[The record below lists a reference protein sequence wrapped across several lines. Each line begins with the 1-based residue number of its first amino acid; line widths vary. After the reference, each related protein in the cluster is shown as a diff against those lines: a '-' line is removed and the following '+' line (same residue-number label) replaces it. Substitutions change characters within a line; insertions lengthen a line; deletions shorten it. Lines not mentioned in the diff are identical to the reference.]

1 MFPTT
6 TQYRKWSLPAKY
18 SFWALLVALIP
29 IAFSVRD
36 WIVAV
41 PDYAV
46 LAFNYGTSEMTIY
59 GAAGDSPETAVI
71 IRGANSHEAGVKAE
85 YYWIRRRYPG
95 YERTF
100 QAVFERPEPGSSPP
114 RTILKDAATG
124 AEAEAVQPTDLSP
137 RRYDVL
143 KIRNWYGRTRD
154 VFFDIT
160 TFWGKN
166 SEPRAGGI
174 SEEEAHRLSMERLQ
188 DAIKRKKE
196 EDNQRG
202 LGERAK

>member
-1 MFPTT
+1 MLPTVA
-6 TQYRKWSLPAKY
+6 QYRKWALPAKY
-18 SFWALLVALIP
+18 TFWGCVFALVP
-29 IAFSVRD
+29 ITFSVRD
-36 WIVAV
+36 WIIAV

-71 IRGANSHEAGVKAE
+71 VRGANSHEAGVKAE

-100 QAVFERPEPGSSPP
+100 QAVFEQPEPGSSPL

-124 AEAEAVQPTDLSP
+124 AEAEAAHPAKLPP
-137 RRYDVL
+137 RLYDVL

-154 VFFDIT
+154 VYFDIT
-160 TFWGKN
+160 TFWGKK
-166 SEPRAGGI
+166 SEPRPGGI
-174 SEEEAHRLSMERLQ
+174 SKEEAHRLSTERLH
-188 DAIKRKKE
+188 DAIKRKKDAQHGSSFE
-196 EDNQRG
+196 
-202 LGERAK
+202 KPK

>member
-1 MFPTT
+1 MLPTIA
-6 TQYRKWSLPAKY
+6 QYKKWSLPAKCT
-18 SFWALLVALIP
+18 FWGFILSVIP
-29 IAFSVRD
+29 IVISARD

-46 LAFNYGTSEMTIY
+46 LAFNYGSSEMTIY

-100 QAVFERPEPGSSPP
+100 QVVFDKPEPGSSGP
-114 RTILKDAATG
+114 RTVLRDAATG
-124 AEAEAVQPTDLSP
+124 AEVEATVPADLPP

-143 KIRNWYGRTRD
+143 RIRNWYGRPRE

-160 TFWGKN
+160 TFWGKR
-166 SEPRAGGI
+166 SEPRSGGV
-174 SEEEAHRLSMERLQ
+174 SEEEAQRRSLERLQ
-188 DAIKRKKE
+188 DAVKRKKE
-196 EDNQRG
+196 EQSRA
-202 LGERAK
+202 GERPK